1 MNSISMLR
9 LLLNHEQMT
18 LDIINGQDDLEDDTP
33 LDYCNNMDG
42 RWSIE
47 AKKLFEA
54 FGAKTGF
61 EIRNPLLWQIQ
72 CENEQKVKDL
82 LQIPTNVVTPECI
95 RRAAKN
101 TETAKI
107 MQALLDHH
115 TYSNE
120 YINHQ

>member
-9 LLLNHEQMT
+9 LLLNHEKMT
-18 LDIINGQDDLEDDTP
+18 LDIINGQGDLEGDTP

-72 CENEQKVKDL
+72 CENEQKVKRT
-82 LQIPTNVVTPECI
+82 LQIPTNVVNAESFVMPRKILRQQRLC
-95 RRAAKN
+95 RRYWIIILTLTN
-101 TETAKI
+101 I
-107 MQALLDHH
+107 
-115 TYSNE
+115 
-120 YINHQ
+120 